1 MRDREIS
8 VEQEH
13 LDRVY
18 RRLEEKIHEA
28 EFLMNDAA
36 KRGQVGT
43 PGALAERDAQV
54 FRAGIHLNRLNNEF
68 EDFLFGRIDL
78 LLGKD
83 GKKGPDGAY
92 TAVEPAEGA
101 VRDDGTADIAETL
114 HIGRIGV
121 LDSEYAPLV
130 IDWRAPAAAPF
141 YRSTPV
147 DPGRVVRRRV
157 IRSKGRRVLGVED
170 DLMRPELKAFL
181 DGGELAV
188 IGDGALMAALGQ
200 ARSHTMRDIVAS
212 IQAEQDLVIRAPA
225 ASVTYVEGGPG
236 TGKTAVALHRAAY
249 LLYQDRRRYSGG
261 ILIVSPTPLLVA
273 YTEGVLPS
281 LGEEGQVA
289 IRAIGSLVDGA
300 EATLYDSPSTARAK
314 GSYRMLRVLRKAAR
328 GALELGPAGMLGGAD
343 GSGTGAG
350 GGSASGSGASGAD
363 ASGAGAGG
371 ADASGTGTGGANGT
385 RSGRSAGNGTGSEM
399 SGAEA
404 SGTGVGGANGT
415 RSGRSAGNGTGSE
428 MSGADASGSE
438 AGEAEASGSGTSGAD
453 ASGTGTSGAYGT
465 RSGRSGANGAG
476 AGNGSGVGTAA
487 ANGRGSGTAPASSG
501 SASATAPTQLSFGDD
516 GDGESPAAPAP
527 VGPPTRLRVVAFG
540 RRLELEAAELERI
553 RRNALGGTAPVN
565 LLRPRARKL
574 LLDALWAQSGAATR
588 HTDPELAAELRS
600 SFDEDVTSEDSFI
613 AFLDAWWPE
622 LTPRAVLAAMAD
634 ERRLGR
640 WARRILNPGE
650 VRRVARSL
658 RRDGHSVHDIAML
671 DELQAILG
679 TPARPRKKRE
689 LDPLDQLTGLEEL
702 MPVREESQRE
712 RAERLAQERTEY
724 AHVIVDEAQDLTPM
738 QWRMVGRR
746 GRHATW
752 TVVGDPAQSS
762 WSDPDEA
769 AEARDEALGTRP
781 RRRFELTV
789 NYRNPAEI
797 AELAAKVLALAM
809 PGSKAPSAVRSTG
822 VEPRFTVVQKSLG
835 ETVRA
840 EAARLLDLVD
850 GTVGVVVAMQR
861 REEAARWLAGLG
873 ERVVALG
880 SLEAKGL
887 EYDATVVVSPAEIA
901 DESPAGLRVLYVAL
915 TRATQQLTV
924 VSADR
929 DQPDGSGVPDLLRD

>member
-1 MRDREIS
+1 MAAQAQQSAVGSVQDSERDREIS

-13 LDRVY
+13 LDQVY
-18 RRLEEKIHEA
+18 QRLEEKIHEA
-28 EFLMNDAA
+28 EFLMDDAA
-36 KRGQVGT
+36 RRGQVGT

-101 VRDDGTADIAETL
+101 VCADNTAHIAETL

-121 LDSEYAPLV
+121 LDEDYAPLV

-170 DLMRPELKAFL
+170 DLMRPELTAFL
-181 DGGELAV
+181 DGRRLSV

-200 ARSHTMRDIVAS
+200 ARGHTMRDIVSS

-225 ASVTYVEGGPG
+225 GSVTYVEGGPG

-249 LLYQDRRRYSGG
+249 LLYQDRRRYAGG

-300 EATLYDSPSTARAK
+300 EATLYDAPSVARAK
-314 GSYRMLRVLRKAAR
+314 GSYRMLKVLRKAAR
-328 GALELGPAGMLGGAD
+328 GALELRPGDDTGPSAGRTEHAGHAGHAGQLMLGED
-343 GSGTGAG
+343 
-350 GGSASGSGASGAD
+350 D
-363 ASGAGAGG
+363 
-371 ADASGTGTGGANGT
+371 D
-385 RSGRSAGNGTGSEM
+385 
-399 SGAEA
+399 
-404 SGTGVGGANGT
+404 
-415 RSGRSAGNGTGSE
+415 
-428 MSGADASGSE
+428 
-438 AGEAEASGSGTSGAD
+438 
-453 ASGTGTSGAYGT
+453 
-465 RSGRSGANGAG
+465 
-476 AGNGSGVGTAA
+476 
-487 ANGRGSGTAPASSG
+487 
-501 SASATAPTQLSFGDD
+501 DD
-516 GDGESPAAPAP
+516 GDARPQAPA
-527 VGPPTRLRVVAFG
+527 GPPDRLRVVAFG
-540 RRLELEAAELERI
+540 RRLELTAPELDRI
-553 RRNALGGTAPVN
+553 RHTALGGTAPVN
-565 LLRPRARKL
+565 LLRPRARRL
-574 LLDALWAQSGAATR
+574 LLDALYERSGAATR
-588 HTDPELAAELRS
+588 HGDPELAAELRS
-600 SFDEDVTSEDSFI
+600 SFDEDVTSEDAFI
-613 AFLDAWWPE
+613 AFLEAWWPE
-622 LTPRAVLAAMAD
+622 LTPKAVLDAMAD

-640 WARRILNPGE
+640 WARRILTPGE
-650 VRRVARSL
+650 VRKVARSL
-658 RRDGHSVHDIAML
+658 KRDGHSVHDIAML

-679 TPARPRKKRE
+679 APARPRKKRE
-689 LDPLDQLTGLEEL
+689 LDPLDHLTGLEEL

-746 GRHATW
+746 GRHASW

-769 AEARDEALGTRP
+769 AEARDEALGTRAP
-781 RRRFELTV
+781 GSHQRPGGDGAAGRSARGRRFRLTV

-797 AELAAKVLALAM
+797 ADLAAKVLALAM
-809 PGSKAPSAVRSTG
+809 PGSESPAAVRSTG
-822 VEPRFTVVQKSLG
+822 VAPRFTVVRNSL
-835 ETVRA
+835 EQTVRA
-840 EAARLLDLVD
+840 EAARLLGLVD
-850 GTVGVVVAMQR
+850 GTVGVVVAMNR
-861 REEAARWLAGLG
+861 RAEAARWLAGLG
-873 ERVVALG
+873 DRVVALG

-915 TRATQQLTV
+915 TRATQQLTI
-924 VSADR
+924 VSGDR
-929 DQPDGSGVPDLLRD
+929 DEPDAAGVPDLLRD

>member
-1 MRDREIS
+1 MAAQAQQETAVDSVQDSVRDREIS

-18 RRLEEKIHEA
+18 RRLEENIREA
-28 EFLMNDAA
+28 EFLMHDAA
-36 KRGQVGT
+36 RRGQVGT

-78 LLGKD
+78 LAGKD

-92 TAVEPAEGA
+92 TAVEPADGA
-101 VRDDGTADIAETL
+101 IRDDHTADIAETL

-121 LDSEYAPLV
+121 LDEHYEPLV

-170 DLMRPELKAFL
+170 DLMRPQLTARL
-181 DGGELAV
+181 DGRELPV
-188 IGDGALMAALGQ
+188 VGDGALMAALGQ

-212 IQAEQDLVIRAPA
+212 IQAEQDMVIRAPA

-249 LLYQDRRRYSGG
+249 LLYQDRRRYAGG

-289 IRAIGSLVDGA
+289 IRAVGSLVDGV
-300 EATLYDSPSTARAK
+300 EATLYDPPAVARAK
-314 GSYRMLRVLRKAAR
+314 GSYRMLKVLRKAAR
-328 GALELGPAGMLGGAD
+328 GALEAGRPGGGPPAGQLAFGESADGDGDTGPAG
-343 GSGTGAG
+343 
-350 GGSASGSGASGAD
+350 
-363 ASGAGAGG
+363 
-371 ADASGTGTGGANGT
+371 
-385 RSGRSAGNGTGSEM
+385 GRPQ
-399 SGAEA
+399 
-404 SGTGVGGANGT
+404 
-415 RSGRSAGNGTGSE
+415 
-428 MSGADASGSE
+428 
-438 AGEAEASGSGTSGAD
+438 
-453 ASGTGTSGAYGT
+453 
-465 RSGRSGANGAG
+465 
-476 AGNGSGVGTAA
+476 
-487 ANGRGSGTAPASSG
+487 APAG
-501 SASATAPTQLSFGDD
+501 TPD
-516 GDGESPAAPAP
+516 
-527 VGPPTRLRVVAFG
+527 RLRVVAFG
-540 RRLELEAAELERI
+540 RRLELEAGDLDRI
-553 RRNALGGTAPVN
+553 RQSALGGTAPVN
-565 LLRPRARKL
+565 LLRPRARRL
-574 LLDALWAQSGAATR
+574 LLDALWERSGAAGR
-588 HTDPELAAELRS
+588 HADPELAAELRS
-600 SFDEDVTSEDSFI
+600 SFDEDVTGEDSFI

-622 LTPRAVLAAMAD
+622 LTPKSVLAAMAD

-650 VRRVARSL
+650 IRRVARSL
-658 RRDGHSVHDIAML
+658 RREGHSVHDIAML

-679 TPARPRKKRE
+679 TPARPRRRRE

-769 AEARDEALGTRP
+769 AQARDEALGSRP
-781 RRRFELTV
+781 RRRFRLTV

-809 PGSKAPSAVRSTG
+809 PGAESPAAVRSTG
-822 VEPRFTVVQKSLG
+822 VVPRFVAVEDSPG
-835 ETVRA
+835 ATVRA
-840 EAARLLDLVD
+840 EAGRLLERVD
-850 GTVGVVVAMQR
+850 GTVGVVVAMNR
-861 REEAARWLAGLG
+861 REEARRWLAGLG
-873 ERVVALG
+873 DRVVALG

-929 DQPDGSGVPDLLRD
+929 DEPDGDGVPDLLRD

>member
-1 MRDREIS
+1 MAAQAQQDSAVDSVHGAAGEAVHDSVREDSVRDREIS
-8 VEQEH
+8 VEQAH

-18 RRLEEKIHEA
+18 RRLEEKIDEA
-28 EFLMNDAA
+28 EFLMQDAA
-36 KRGQVGT
+36 QRGHVGT

-101 VRDDGTADIAETL
+101 LRPDSTADIAETL

-121 LDSEYAPLV
+121 LDEDYAPLV

-170 DLMRPELKAFL
+170 DLMRPEIRASL
-181 DGGELAV
+181 DGEELAV
-188 IGDGALMAALGQ
+188 VGDGALMAALGQ
-200 ARSHTMRDIVAS
+200 ARTHSMRDIVAS

-249 LLYQDRRRYSGG
+249 LLYQDRRRYAGG

-300 EATLYDSPSTARAK
+300 EATLYDSPATARAK
-314 GSYRMLRVLRKAAR
+314 GSSRMLRVLRRAAR
-328 GALELGPAGMLGGAD
+328 GALEPSD
-343 GSGTGAG
+343 S
-350 GGSASGSGASGAD
+350 
-363 ASGAGAGG
+363 
-371 ADASGTGTGGANGT
+371 
-385 RSGRSAGNGTGSEM
+385 
-399 SGAEA
+399 
-404 SGTGVGGANGT
+404 
-415 RSGRSAGNGTGSE
+415 
-428 MSGADASGSE
+428 
-438 AGEAEASGSGTSGAD
+438 
-453 ASGTGTSGAYGT
+453 
-465 RSGRSGANGAG
+465 
-476 AGNGSGVGTAA
+476 
-487 ANGRGSGTAPASSG
+487 
-501 SASATAPTQLSFGDD
+501 PTL
-516 GDGESPAAPAP
+516 
-527 VGPPTRLRVVAFG
+527 LRVVAFG
-540 RRLELEAAELERI
+540 RRLELEAEELAGI
-553 RRNALGGTAPVN
+553 RRTVLGGTAPVN
-565 LLRPRARKL
+565 LLRPRARRL
-574 LLDALWAQSGAATR
+574 LLDALWSKSGAGTR
-588 HTDPELAAELRS
+588 HSDPELAAELRS
-600 SFDEDVTSEDSFI
+600 SFDEDVSSEDSFTG
-613 AFLDAWWPE
+613 FLDAWWPE
-622 LTPRAVLAAMAD
+622 LTPGAVLAAMAD

-640 WARRILNPGE
+640 WARRVLNPGE
-650 VRRVARSL
+650 VRKVARSL
-658 RRDGHSVHDIAML
+658 RREGHSVHDIALL
-671 DELQAILG
+671 DELQAIVG
-679 TPARPRKKRE
+679 TPARPRKRRE
-689 LDPLDQLTGLEEL
+689 LDPLDQLTGLDEL
-702 MPVREESQRE
+702 MPQREETQWE

-769 AEARDEALGTRP
+769 AAARDEALGTRP

-809 PGSKAPSAVRSTG
+809 PGSRSPAAVRSTG
-822 VEPRFTVVQKSLG
+822 VEPRFAVVGDGLAES
-835 ETVRA
+835 VRA
-840 EAARLLDLVD
+840 EAARLLGLVD
-850 GTVGVVVAMQR
+850 GTVGVVVAMNR
-861 REEAARWLAGLG
+861 REEARRWLAGLG
-873 ERVVALG
+873 DRVVALG

-924 VSADR
+924 VSCER
-929 DQPDGSGVPDLLRD
+929 DEPDAAGVPDLLRD

>member
-1 MRDREIS
+1 MAAQAQQESAVVPVHDSVRDREIC

-18 RRLEEKIHEA
+18 RRLEEKISEA
-28 EFLMNDAA
+28 EFLMRDAA
-36 KRGQVGT
+36 QRGHVGT

-54 FRAGIHLNRLNNEF
+54 FRAGVHLNRLHHEY

-101 VRDDGTADIAETL
+101 VRPDNTADIAETL

-121 LDSEYAPLV
+121 LDEDYAPLV

-157 IRSKGRRVLGVED
+157 IRSKGRRVRSVED
-170 DLMRPELKAFL
+170 DLMRPELKASL
-181 DGGELAV
+181 DGRELAV

-200 ARSHTMRDIVAS
+200 ARTHTMRDIVAS

-249 LLYQDRRRYSGG
+249 LLYQDRRRYAGG

-300 EATLYDSPSTARAK
+300 EATVYDSPAVARIK
-314 GSYRMLRVLRKAAR
+314 GSYRMLKVLRKAAR
-328 GALELGPAGMLGGAD
+328 GALELN
-343 GSGTGAG
+343 
-350 GGSASGSGASGAD
+350 D
-363 ASGAGAGG
+363 A
-371 ADASGTGTGGANGT
+371 
-385 RSGRSAGNGTGSEM
+385 
-399 SGAEA
+399 
-404 SGTGVGGANGT
+404 
-415 RSGRSAGNGTGSE
+415 
-428 MSGADASGSE
+428 
-438 AGEAEASGSGTSGAD
+438 
-453 ASGTGTSGAYGT
+453 
-465 RSGRSGANGAG
+465 
-476 AGNGSGVGTAA
+476 
-487 ANGRGSGTAPASSG
+487 P
-501 SASATAPTQLSFGDD
+501 Q
-516 GDGESPAAPAP
+516 
-527 VGPPTRLRVVAFG
+527 RLRVVAFG
-540 RRLELEAAELERI
+540 RRLELEAEELAGI
-553 RRNALGGTAPVN
+553 RRTALGGTAPVN

-574 LLDALWAQSGAATR
+574 LLDALWERSGAGNR

-600 SFDEDVTSEDSFI
+600 SFDEDITSEDDFT

-622 LTPRAVLAAMAD
+622 LTPAAVLDAMAD

-640 WARRILNPGE
+640 WARRVLNPGE
-650 VRRVARSL
+650 VRKLARAL
-658 RRDGHSVHDIAML
+658 QRDGRSVHDIAML

-679 TPARPRKKRE
+679 APARPRKKRE
-689 LDPLDQLTGLEEL
+689 IDPLDQLTGLEEL
-702 MPVREESQRE
+702 MPVREETQRE
-712 RAERLAQERTEY
+712 RAERLAQERVEY

-752 TVVGDPAQSS
+752 TIVGDPAQSS

-769 AEARDEALGTRP
+769 ARARDEALGTRP

-789 NYRNPAEI
+789 NYRNPSEI

-809 PGSKAPSAVRSTG
+809 PGSRSPRAVRSTG
-822 VEPRFTVVQKSLG
+822 VEPRFAVAGRTLG
-835 ETVRA
+835 DTVRA
-840 EAARLLDLVD
+840 EAARLLERVD
-850 GTVGVVVAMQR
+850 GTVGVVVAMRR
-861 REEAARWLAGLG
+861 REEARRWLDGLG
-873 ERVVALG
+873 DRVVALG

-924 VSADR
+924 VSAER
-929 DQPDGSGVPDLLRD
+929 DEPDAEGVPDLLRD

>member
-1 MRDREIS
+1 MAAQDAAVESAGSVVDPVRDKGNDAISDPAHGTWKDPARGAGADSVRDREIG

-13 LDRVY
+13 LDQVY

-68 EDFLFGRIDL
+68 EDFLFGRVDL
-78 LLGKD
+78 LPGKD

-92 TAVEPAEGA
+92 TSVEPADDA
-101 VRDDGTADIAETL
+101 VRADDTADIAETL

-121 LDSEYAPLV
+121 LDSDYSPLV

-157 IRSKGRRVLGVED
+157 IRSKGRKVLGVED
-170 DLMRPELKAFL
+170 DLMRPELTATL
-181 DGGELAV
+181 NGAALPV

-200 ARSHTMRDIVAS
+200 ARSHTMRDIVSS

-225 ASVTYVEGGPG
+225 ASVTEVSGGPG

-249 LLYQDRRRYSGG
+249 LLYQDRRRYAGG
-261 ILIVSPTPLLVA
+261 ILVVSPTPLLVA

-289 IRAIGSLVDGA
+289 IRAVGSLVDGA
-300 EATLYDSPSTARAK
+300 EATAYDEPAASRVK
-314 GSYRMLRVLRKAAR
+314 GSARMLKVLRKAAR
-328 GALELGPAGMLGGAD
+328 GALEGDRAPAGGRGGR
-343 GSGTGAG
+343 
-350 GGSASGSGASGAD
+350 GGSRNAAGQGAAQ
-363 ASGAGAGG
+363 
-371 ADASGTGTGGANGT
+371 
-385 RSGRSAGNGTGSEM
+385 
-399 SGAEA
+399 
-404 SGTGVGGANGT
+404 
-415 RSGRSAGNGTGSE
+415 
-428 MSGADASGSE
+428 
-438 AGEAEASGSGTSGAD
+438 
-453 ASGTGTSGAYGT
+453 
-465 RSGRSGANGAG
+465 
-476 AGNGSGVGTAA
+476 AA
-487 ANGRGSGTAPASSG
+487 AG
-501 SASATAPTQLSFGDD
+501 QLAFGDD
-516 GDGESPAAPAP
+516 EPRPGSNNATGAPPGTPGRGAT
-527 VGPPTRLRVVAFG
+527 PTRLRVVALG
-540 RRLELEAAELERI
+540 RRLELESDELHRI
-553 RRNALGGTAPVN
+553 RQSALGGAAPVN

-574 LLDALWAQSGAATR
+574 LLDALWAKSGAAAR
-588 HTDPELAAELRS
+588 AGEYVAKGDAELAAELRGG
-600 SFDEDVTSEDSFI
+600 FDDDVTTEDSFI
-613 AFLDAWWPE
+613 EFLDAWWPE
-622 LTPRAVLAAMAD
+622 LTARGVLAAMAD

-640 WARRILNPGE
+640 WARRILNPNE
-650 VRRVARSL
+650 TRKVARSL
-658 RRDGHSVHDIAML
+658 RRVGPDGTGPLSVHDVAIL
-671 DELQAILG
+671 DELEQLLG
-679 TPARPRKKRE
+679 SPPRQRKRRD

-702 MPVREESQRE
+702 MPQREESQRE
-712 RAERLAQERTEY
+712 RAERLAAERTEY

-752 TVVGDPAQSS
+752 TVVGDAAQSS

-769 AEARDEALGTRP
+769 AEARDEALGNRP
-781 RRRFELTV
+781 RRHFTLTV

-797 AELAAKVLALAM
+797 AALAAKVLALAM
-809 PGSKAPSAVRSTG
+809 PGMESPAAVRSTG
-822 VEPRFTVVQKSLG
+822 VEPRFSAVRDGDLAQVVR
-835 ETVRA
+835 E
-840 EAARLLDLVD
+840 EAARLLARVD
-850 GTVGVVVAMQR
+850 GTIGVVVAMGR
-861 REEAARWLAGLG
+861 REQAARWLAGLG
-873 ERVVALG
+873 DRVVALG

-929 DQPDGSGVPDLLRD
+929 DDPDGRGVPDLLRD

>member
-1 MRDREIS
+1 MAAQVQQETLDSAHDSVREREIG

-101 VRDDGTADIAETL
+101 VRPDSTADIAETL

-121 LDSEYAPLV
+121 LDSDYAPLV

-157 IRSKGRRVLGVED
+157 IRSKGRKVLGVED

-181 DGGELAV
+181 DGGELPV

-249 LLYQDRRRYSGG
+249 LLYQDRRRYAGG

-289 IRAIGSLVDGA
+289 IRAIGSLAEDTGGA
-300 EATLYDSPSTARAK
+300 EATLYDPPAVARAK
-314 GSYRMLRVLRKAAR
+314 GSYRMLKVLRKAAR
-328 GALELGPAGMLGGAD
+328 GALE
-343 GSGTGAG
+343 S
-350 GGSASGSGASGAD
+350 
-363 ASGAGAGG
+363 
-371 ADASGTGTGGANGT
+371 
-385 RSGRSAGNGTGSEM
+385 
-399 SGAEA
+399 
-404 SGTGVGGANGT
+404 
-415 RSGRSAGNGTGSE
+415 
-428 MSGADASGSE
+428 SE
-438 AGEAEASGSGTSGAD
+438 A
-453 ASGTGTSGAYGT
+453 
-465 RSGRSGANGAG
+465 
-476 AGNGSGVGTAA
+476 
-487 ANGRGSGTAPASSG
+487 PA
-501 SASATAPTQLSFGDD
+501 
-516 GDGESPAAPAP
+516 
-527 VGPPTRLRVVAFG
+527 RLRVVAFG
-540 RRLELEAAELERI
+540 RRLELEAAALDRV
-553 RRNALGGTAPVN
+553 RHDALGGTAPVN

-574 LLDALWAQSGAATR
+574 LLDALWERSGAAGR

-600 SFDEDVTSEDSFI
+600 SFDEDITSEDAFI

-622 LTPRAVLAAMAD
+622 LTPRGVLAAMAD

-640 WARRILNPGE
+640 WARRVLNPGE

-658 RRDGHSVHDIAML
+658 KRDGLSVHDVAML

-679 TPARPRKKRE
+679 LPARPRKKRE

-702 MPVREESQRE
+702 MPVREETQRE

-769 AEARDEALGTRP
+769 AQARDEALGTRP
-781 RRRFELTV
+781 RRRFTLTV

-809 PGSKAPSAVRSTG
+809 PGSESPSAVRSTG
-822 VEPRFTVVQKSLG
+822 VEPRFVTAVRDTLAR
-835 ETVRA
+835 TARA

-850 GTVGVVVAMQR
+850 GTVGVVVAMNR

-873 ERVVALG
+873 DRVVALG

-929 DQPDGSGVPDLLRD
+929 DDPDANSVPDLLRD

>member
-1 MRDREIS
+1 MAAQVQQSAVGSVHEAHDSVRDREIS

-28 EFLMNDAA
+28 EFLMRDAA
-36 KRGQVGT
+36 QRGQVGT

-54 FRAGIHLNRLNNEF
+54 FRAGVHLNRLNNEF

-92 TAVEPAEGA
+92 TAVDPAEGA
-101 VRDDGTADIAETL
+101 VREDNTADIAETL

-121 LDSEYAPLV
+121 LDQDYSPLV

-141 YRSTPV
+141 YRATPV
-147 DPGRVVRRRV
+147 EPGRVVRRRV

-170 DLMRPELKAFL
+170 DLMRPELTAYL
-181 DGGELAV
+181 DGRELPV

-200 ARSHTMRDIVAS
+200 ARGHTMRDIVSS

-225 ASVTYVEGGPG
+225 ASITYVEGGPG

-249 LLYQDRRRYSGG
+249 LLYQDRRRYAGG

-300 EATLYDSPSTARAK
+300 EATVYDSPSVARAK
-314 GSYRMLRVLRKAAR
+314 GSSRMLKVLRKAAR
-328 GALELGPAGMLGGAD
+328 GALELGPAAP
-343 GSGTGAG
+343 
-350 GGSASGSGASGAD
+350 AD
-363 ASGAGAGG
+363 AE
-371 ADASGTGTGGANGT
+371 DDE
-385 RSGRSAGNGTGSEM
+385 GR
-399 SGAEA
+399 
-404 SGTGVGGANGT
+404 
-415 RSGRSAGNGTGSE
+415 
-428 MSGADASGSE
+428 
-438 AGEAEASGSGTSGAD
+438 
-453 ASGTGTSGAYGT
+453 
-465 RSGRSGANGAG
+465 
-476 AGNGSGVGTAA
+476 
-487 ANGRGSGTAPASSG
+487 P
-501 SASATAPTQLSFGDD
+501 
-516 GDGESPAAPAP
+516 GDG
-527 VGPPTRLRVVAFG
+527 PPSRLRVVAFG
-540 RRLELEAAELERI
+540 RRLELEADELERI
-553 RRNALGGTAPVN
+553 RRTALTGTAPVN

-574 LLDALWAQSGAATR
+574 LLDALWARSGAAGR

-600 SFDEDVTSEDSFI
+600 SFDEDVTSEDSFL

-622 LTPRAVLAAMAD
+622 LTPKAVLAAMAD
-634 ERRLGR
+634 EKRLGR
-640 WARRILNPGE
+640 WARRVLNPGE
-650 VRRVARSL
+650 VRKVARSL
-658 RRDGHSVHDIAML
+658 KRDGLSVHDIALL

-679 TPARPRKKRE
+679 APARPRKKRE

-702 MPVREESQRE
+702 MPVREETQRE

-746 GRHATW
+746 GRQATW

-781 RRRFELTV
+781 RRRFQLTV

-809 PGSKAPSAVRSTG
+809 PGAESPSAVRSTG
-822 VEPRFTVVQKSLG
+822 VRPRFTVVGDSL
-835 ETVRA
+835 ERTVRA
-840 EAARLLDLVD
+840 EAERLLGLVD
-850 GTVGVVVAMQR
+850 GTVGVVVAMGR
-861 REEAARWLAGLG
+861 REEARRWLAGLG
-873 ERVVALG
+873 DRVVALG

-924 VSADR
+924 VSGQR
-929 DQPDGSGVPDLLRD
+929 DEPDAAGVPDLLRD

>member
-1 MRDREIS
+1 MAAQAQQDSAVDSVHDPAREDSVRDREIS
-8 VEQEH
+8 VEQAH

-36 KRGQVGT
+36 QRGQVGT

-54 FRAGIHLNRLNNEF
+54 FRAGVHLSRLNNEF

-101 VRDDGTADIAETL
+101 LRPDNTADIAETL

-121 LDSEYAPLV
+121 LDEDYAPLV

-170 DLMRPELKAFL
+170 DLMRPEIKASL
-181 DGGELAV
+181 DGEELAV
-188 IGDGALMAALGQ
+188 VGDGALMAALGQ
-200 ARSHTMRDIVAS
+200 ARTHSMRDIVAS

-249 LLYQDRRRYSGG
+249 LLYQDRRRYAGG

-300 EATLYDSPSTARAK
+300 EATLYDSPTTARAK
-314 GSYRMLRVLRKAAR
+314 GSSRMLKVLRRAAR
-328 GALELGPAGMLGGAD
+328 GALEPE
-343 GSGTGAG
+343 GT
-350 GGSASGSGASGAD
+350 
-363 ASGAGAGG
+363 
-371 ADASGTGTGGANGT
+371 
-385 RSGRSAGNGTGSEM
+385 
-399 SGAEA
+399 
-404 SGTGVGGANGT
+404 
-415 RSGRSAGNGTGSE
+415 
-428 MSGADASGSE
+428 
-438 AGEAEASGSGTSGAD
+438 
-453 ASGTGTSGAYGT
+453 
-465 RSGRSGANGAG
+465 
-476 AGNGSGVGTAA
+476 
-487 ANGRGSGTAPASSG
+487 
-501 SASATAPTQLSFGDD
+501 PTL
-516 GDGESPAAPAP
+516 
-527 VGPPTRLRVVAFG
+527 LRVVAFG
-540 RRLELEAAELERI
+540 RRLELEAEELVGI
-553 RRNALGGTAPVN
+553 RRTVLGGTAPVN
-565 LLRPRARKL
+565 LLRPRARRL
-574 LLDALWAQSGAATR
+574 LLDALWARSGAADGDS
-588 HTDPELAAELRS
+588 DPELAAELRS
-600 SFDEDVTSEDSFI
+600 SFDEDVSSEDSFL

-622 LTPRAVLAAMAD
+622 LTPAAVLTAMAD
-634 ERRLGR
+634 ERKLGR
-640 WARRILNPGE
+640 WSRRVLNPGE
-650 VRRVARSL
+650 VRKVARSL
-658 RRDGHSVHDIAML
+658 RREGYSVHDIALL
-671 DELQAILG
+671 DELQAVLG
-679 TPARPRKKRE
+679 APARPRKRRE

-702 MPVREESQRE
+702 MPQREETQRE

-769 AEARDEALGTRP
+769 AAARDEALGTRP

-809 PGSKAPSAVRSTG
+809 PGSPSPTAVRSTG
-822 VEPRFTVVQKSLG
+822 VEPRFAVVGASLE

-840 EAARLLDLVD
+840 EAARLLELVD
-850 GTVGVVVAMQR
+850 GTVGVVVAMNR
-861 REEAARWLAGLG
+861 REEARRWLAGLG
-873 ERVVALG
+873 DRVVALG

-924 VSADR
+924 VSGER
-929 DQPDGSGVPDLLRD
+929 DEPDAAGVPDLLRD

>member
-1 MRDREIS
+1 MAAQEAAVDSVRDREIG

-13 LDRVY
+13 LDQVY

-28 EFLMNDAA
+28 EFLMHDAA

-83 GKKGPDGAY
+83 GQKGPDGAY
-92 TAVEPAEGA
+92 TSVEPADDAVGA
-101 VRDDGTADIAETL
+101 DNTADIAETL

-121 LDSEYAPLV
+121 LDSDYAPLV

-157 IRSKGRRVLGVED
+157 IRSKGRKVLGVED
-170 DLMRPELKAFL
+170 DLMRPELTATL
-181 DGGELAV
+181 DGDRLPV

-249 LLYQDRRRYSGG
+249 LLYQDRRRYAGG
-261 ILIVSPTPLLVA
+261 ILIVSPTPLLVS

-289 IRAIGSLVDGA
+289 IRAVGHLVDGA
-300 EATLYDSPSTARAK
+300 EATAYDEPAVARVK
-314 GSYRMLRVLRKAAR
+314 GSSRMLKVLRHAAR
-328 GALELGPAGMLGGAD
+328 GALELSGPTAPR
-343 GSGTGAG
+343 
-350 GGSASGSGASGAD
+350 
-363 ASGAGAGG
+363 
-371 ADASGTGTGGANGT
+371 N
-385 RSGRSAGNGTGSEM
+385 
-399 SGAEA
+399 
-404 SGTGVGGANGT
+404 
-415 RSGRSAGNGTGSE
+415 
-428 MSGADASGSE
+428 
-438 AGEAEASGSGTSGAD
+438 
-453 ASGTGTSGAYGT
+453 
-465 RSGRSGANGAG
+465 
-476 AGNGSGVGTAA
+476 GNGSGR
-487 ANGRGSGTAPASSG
+487 ANRNGQLAFGEEQE
-501 SASATAPTQLSFGDD
+501 APT
-516 GDGESPAAPAP
+516 
-527 VGPPTRLRVVAFG
+527 GPPTRLRVVAFN
-540 RRLELEAAELERI
+540 RRLELEAEELGRI
-553 RRNALGGTAPVN
+553 RHNVLGGTTPVN
-565 LLRPRARKL
+565 LLRPRARRL
-574 LLDALWAQSGAATR
+574 LLDALWAKSGAGSR

-600 SFDEDVTSEDSFI
+600 SFDEDITGEDSFI

-622 LTPRAVLAAMAD
+622 LTPRRVLVAMAD

-640 WARRILNPGE
+640 WARRVLNPGE
-650 VRRVARSL
+650 VRRLARSL
-658 RRDGHSVHDIAML
+658 RRLGPEGQGPLSVHDVALL
-671 DELQAILG
+671 DELQTLLG
-679 TPARPRKKRE
+679 SPARPRRRRE

-702 MPVREESQRE
+702 MPQREETQRE
-712 RAERLAQERTEY
+712 RAERLAAEREEY

-752 TVVGDPAQSS
+752 TIVGDPAQSS
-762 WSDPDEA
+762 WSDPNEA
-769 AEARDEALGTRP
+769 AEARDEALGSRP
-781 RRRFELTV
+781 RRRFQLTV

-809 PGSKAPSAVRSTG
+809 PGMESPSAVRSTG
-822 VEPRFTVVQKSLG
+822 VEPRFAVVRGDDLAG
-835 ETVRA
+835 AVRE
-840 EAARLLDLVD
+840 EAQRLLDRVD
-850 GTVGVVVAMQR
+850 GTVGVVAAMNR
-861 REEAARWLAGLG
+861 RAEVARWLEGLG

-924 VSADR
+924 VSGRRDDPDAD
-929 DQPDGSGVPDLLRD
+929 GVPDLLRD

>member
-1 MRDREIS
+1 MAAQAQQETVVGSVDEAAQDSMGDSVRDREIM
-8 VEQEH
+8 VEQVH

-36 KRGQVGT
+36 QRGQVGT

-54 FRAGIHLNRLNNEF
+54 FRAGVHLNRLNNEF

-101 VRDDGTADIAETL
+101 VRPDNTADIAETL

-170 DLMRPELKAFL
+170 DLMRPELRATL
-181 DGGELAV
+181 DGGELPV

-300 EATLYDSPSTARAK
+300 EATLYDSPAVARAK
-314 GSYRMLRVLRKAAR
+314 GSYRMLKVLRKAAR
-328 GALELGPAGMLGGAD
+328 GALENGGAPEHGPGGGRRAAQTARATQTARTPQATQLGFDEPDQAAERDEAPVPAG
-343 GSGTGAG
+343 
-350 GGSASGSGASGAD
+350 
-363 ASGAGAGG
+363 
-371 ADASGTGTGGANGT
+371 
-385 RSGRSAGNGTGSEM
+385 
-399 SGAEA
+399 
-404 SGTGVGGANGT
+404 
-415 RSGRSAGNGTGSE
+415 
-428 MSGADASGSE
+428 
-438 AGEAEASGSGTSGAD
+438 
-453 ASGTGTSGAYGT
+453 
-465 RSGRSGANGAG
+465 
-476 AGNGSGVGTAA
+476 
-487 ANGRGSGTAPASSG
+487 
-501 SASATAPTQLSFGDD
+501 
-516 GDGESPAAPAP
+516 
-527 VGPPTRLRVVAFG
+527 PPSRLRVVAFG
-540 RRLELEAAELERI
+540 RRLELEAADLQRV
-553 RRNALGGTAPVN
+553 RHSALSGTAPVN

-574 LLDALWAQSGAATR
+574 LLDALWERSGAAGR
-588 HTDPELAAELRS
+588 HSDPELAAELRS
-600 SFDEDVTSEDSFI
+600 SFDEDVSTEDAFI

-622 LTPRAVLAAMAD
+622 LTPQAVLRAMAD

-650 VRRVARSL
+650 VRKVARSL
-658 RRDGHSVHDIAML
+658 KRDGLSVHDIAML
-671 DELQAILG
+671 DELQAIVG
-679 TPARPRKKRE
+679 APARPRKRRE

-702 MPVREESQRE
+702 MPTREETQRE

-781 RRRFELTV
+781 RRRFQLTV

-797 AELAAKVLALAM
+797 AELAARVLALAM
-809 PGSKAPSAVRSTG
+809 PGAESPSAVRSTG
-822 VEPRFTVVQKSLG
+822 VVPRFTAARGSLAP
-835 ETVRA
+835 TVRA
-840 EAARLLDLVD
+840 EAERLLARVD
-850 GTVGVVVAMQR
+850 GTVGVVVAMNR
-861 REEAARWLAGLG
+861 REEARRWLAGLG
-873 ERVVALG
+873 DRVVALG

-924 VSADR
+924 VSGER
-929 DQPDGSGVPDLLRD
+929 DEPDAHGVPDLLRD

>member
-1 MRDREIS
+1 MAAQVQHSAVGSVQDAHDSARDREIS
-8 VEQEH
+8 VEQAH

-101 VRDDGTADIAETL
+101 VREDNTADIAETL

-121 LDSEYAPLV
+121 LDAEYAPLV

-141 YRSTPV
+141 YRATPV
-147 DPGRVVRRRV
+147 EPGRVVRRRV

-170 DLMRPELKAFL
+170 DLMRPELTARL
-181 DGGELAV
+181 DGRELAV

-200 ARSHTMRDIVAS
+200 ARGHTMRDIVSS

-225 ASVTYVEGGPG
+225 ASITYVEGGPG

-249 LLYQDRRRYSGG
+249 LLYQDRRRYAGG

-300 EATLYDSPSTARAK
+300 EATLYDSPSVARAK
-314 GSYRMLRVLRKAAR
+314 GSHRMLKVLRKAAR
-328 GALELGPAGMLGGAD
+328 GALELGPAACAGHKDDDTEGPRALD
-343 GSGTGAG
+343 GT
-350 GGSASGSGASGAD
+350 
-363 ASGAGAGG
+363 
-371 ADASGTGTGGANGT
+371 
-385 RSGRSAGNGTGSEM
+385 
-399 SGAEA
+399 
-404 SGTGVGGANGT
+404 
-415 RSGRSAGNGTGSE
+415 
-428 MSGADASGSE
+428 
-438 AGEAEASGSGTSGAD
+438 
-453 ASGTGTSGAYGT
+453 
-465 RSGRSGANGAG
+465 
-476 AGNGSGVGTAA
+476 
-487 ANGRGSGTAPASSG
+487 
-501 SASATAPTQLSFGDD
+501 
-516 GDGESPAAPAP
+516 
-527 VGPPTRLRVVAFG
+527 PTRLRVVAFG
-540 RRLELEAAELERI
+540 RRLELEAEELDRI
-553 RRNALGGTAPVN
+553 RRTALGGTAPVN

-574 LLDALWAQSGAATR
+574 LLDALWEKSGAGTR

-600 SFDEDVTSEDSFI
+600 SFDEDITTEDAFI
-613 AFLDAWWPE
+613 GFLDAWWPE
-622 LTPRAVLAAMAD
+622 LTPARVLDAMAD
-634 ERRLGR
+634 EKRLGR

-650 VRRVARSL
+650 VRKVARSL
-658 RRDGHSVHDIAML
+658 KRDGRSVHDIALL

-679 TPARPRKKRE
+679 VPARPRRKRE

-738 QWRMVGRR
+738 QWRMIGRR

-769 AEARDEALGTRP
+769 AEARDEALGSRP
-781 RRRFELTV
+781 RRRFRLTV

-797 AELAAKVLALAM
+797 AELAARVLALAM
-809 PGSKAPSAVRSTG
+809 PGSESPTAVRSTG
-822 VEPRFTVVQKSLG
+822 VEPRFTVVGESL
-835 ETVRA
+835 EATVRA
-840 EAARLLDLVD
+840 EAERLLGLVD
-850 GTVGVVVAMQR
+850 GTVGVVVAMNR
-861 REEAARWLAGLG
+861 REEARRWLAGLG
-873 ERVVALG
+873 DRVVALG

-924 VSADR
+924 VSGER
-929 DQPDGSGVPDLLRD
+929 DEPDAAGVPDLLRD

>member
-1 MRDREIS
+1 MAAQEAAVESVGSAVESQVDSVRDQEIGI
-8 VEQEH
+8 EQDH

-28 EFLMNDAA
+28 EFLMHDAA
-36 KRGQVGT
+36 QRGQVGT

-54 FRAGIHLNRLNNEF
+54 FRAGIHLNRLNSEF

-92 TAVEPAEGA
+92 TSIDPADDAIRTEG
-101 VRDDGTADIAETL
+101 THSEADIAETL

-121 LDSEYAPLV
+121 LDEDYAPLV

-157 IRSKGRRVLGVED
+157 IRSKGRKVLGVED
-170 DLMRPELKAFL
+170 DLMRPELRAFL
-181 DGGELAV
+181 GGAELPV

-249 LLYQDRRRYSGG
+249 LLYQDRRRYAGG

-289 IRAIGSLVDGA
+289 IRAVGSLVDGA
-300 EATLYDSPSTARAK
+300 EATLYDEPSVARVK
-314 GSYRMLRVLRKAAR
+314 GSSRMLKVLRKAAR
-328 GALELGPAGMLGGAD
+328 GVLE
-343 GSGTGAG
+343 
-350 GGSASGSGASGAD
+350 
-363 ASGAGAGG
+363 
-371 ADASGTGTGGANGT
+371 GT
-385 RSGRSAGNGTGSEM
+385 RP
-399 SGAEA
+399 
-404 SGTGVGGANGT
+404 GGPPRQEGQLAF
-415 RSGRSAGNGTGSE
+415 
-428 MSGADASGSE
+428 
-438 AGEAEASGSGTSGAD
+438 GEEPQ
-453 ASGTGTSGAYGT
+453 
-465 RSGRSGANGAG
+465 
-476 AGNGSGVGTAA
+476 AA
-487 ANGRGSGTAPASSG
+487 A
-501 SASATAPTQLSFGDD
+501 
-516 GDGESPAAPAP
+516 
-527 VGPPTRLRVVAFG
+527 GPPTRLRVVAFG
-540 RRLELEAAELERI
+540 RRLELEYDALQRI
-553 RRNALGGTAPVN
+553 RNNALGGTSPVN
-565 LLRPRARKL
+565 HLRPRARRL
-574 LLDALWAQSGAATR
+574 LLDALWSQSGAAGR

-600 SFDEDVTSEDSFI
+600 SFDEDITSEDPFI
-613 AFLDAWWPE
+613 EFLDAWWPE
-622 LTPRAVLAAMAD
+622 LTPRRVLEAMAD
-634 ERRLGR
+634 EKRLGR
-640 WARRILNPGE
+640 WARRVLNPGE

-658 RRDGHSVHDIAML
+658 KRAGLSVHDVAML
-671 DELQAILG
+671 DELQMILG
-679 TPARPRKKRE
+679 TPARPKKKRE

-702 MPVREESQRE
+702 MPTREETQRE
-712 RAERLAQERTEY
+712 RAERLAQERVEY

-746 GRHATW
+746 GRTATW

-769 AEARDEALGTRP
+769 AAARDEALGTRP

-789 NYRNPAEI
+789 NYRNPSEI

-809 PGSKAPSAVRSTG
+809 PGSPSPKAVRSTG
-822 VEPRFTVVQKSLG
+822 IEPRFAVVRGRDLAG
-835 ETVRA
+835 TVRA
-840 EAARLLDLVD
+840 EAQRLLDQVD
-850 GTVGVVVAMQR
+850 GTVGVVVAMR
-861 REEAARWLAGLG
+861 RRGEAARWLAELG

-924 VSADR
+924 ISTDR
-929 DQPDGSGVPDLLRD
+929 DDPDGAGVPDLLRD

>member
-1 MRDREIS
+1 MAAQEAVDTVRDREIG

-13 LDRVY
+13 LDQVY

-36 KRGQVGT
+36 QRGQVGT

-78 LLGKD
+78 LYGKD

-92 TAVEPAEGA
+92 TSVEPAEDA
-101 VRDDGTADIAETL
+101 VRADNTADIGETL

-121 LDSEYAPLV
+121 LDSDYAPLV

-157 IRSKGRRVLGVED
+157 IRSKGRQVLGVED
-170 DLMRPELKAFL
+170 DLMRPELRATL
-181 DGGELAV
+181 DGRELPV

-200 ARSHTMRDIVAS
+200 ARSHTMRDIVSS

-249 LLYQDRRRYSGG
+249 LLYQDRRRYAGG
-261 ILIVSPTPLLVA
+261 ILIVSPTPLLVS

-289 IRAIGSLVDGA
+289 IRAVGSLVDGA
-300 EATLYDSPSTARAK
+300 EATAYDDPAVARIK
-314 GSYRMLRVLRKAAR
+314 GSSRMLAVLRKAAR
-328 GALELGPAGMLGGAD
+328 GALETPAPRAQPELGEDADRAPAG
-343 GSGTGAG
+343 T
-350 GGSASGSGASGAD
+350 
-363 ASGAGAGG
+363 
-371 ADASGTGTGGANGT
+371 
-385 RSGRSAGNGTGSEM
+385 
-399 SGAEA
+399 
-404 SGTGVGGANGT
+404 
-415 RSGRSAGNGTGSE
+415 
-428 MSGADASGSE
+428 
-438 AGEAEASGSGTSGAD
+438 
-453 ASGTGTSGAYGT
+453 
-465 RSGRSGANGAG
+465 
-476 AGNGSGVGTAA
+476 
-487 ANGRGSGTAPASSG
+487 
-501 SASATAPTQLSFGDD
+501 
-516 GDGESPAAPAP
+516 
-527 VGPPTRLRVVAFG
+527 PTRLRVVAFG
-540 RRLELEAAELERI
+540 RRLELEADELRRI
-553 RRNALGGTAPVN
+553 RHNVLGGTAPVN
-565 LLRPRARKL
+565 LLRPRARRL
-574 LLDALWAQSGAATR
+574 LLDALYAKSGAVGR
-588 HTDPELAAELRS
+588 HSDPELAAELRS
-600 SFDEDVTSEDSFI
+600 SFDEDVSTEDSFLG
-613 AFLDAWWPE
+613 FLDAWWPE
-622 LTPRAVLAAMAD
+622 LTPRQVLDAMAD

-650 VRRVARSL
+650 VRRLARSL
-658 RRDGHSVHDIAML
+658 RRPELSVHDVALL
-671 DELQAILG
+671 DELNTLLG
-679 TPARPRKKRE
+679 APARPRRKRE
-689 LDPLDQLTGLEEL
+689 YDPLDQLTGLEEL
-702 MPVREESQRE
+702 MPTREETQRE
-712 RAERLAQERTEY
+712 RAERLAAERTEY

-769 AEARDEALGTRP
+769 AEARDEALGSRP

-809 PGSKAPSAVRSTG
+809 PGKESPRAVRSTG
-822 VEPRFTVVQKSLG
+822 VEPRFVAAPEGAREADLA
-835 ETVRA
+835 ETVRF
-840 EAARLLDLVD
+840 EARRLLEQVE
-850 GTVGVVVAMQR
+850 GTVGVVVAMRR
-861 REEAARWLAGLG
+861 REEAARWLAELG
-873 ERVVALG
+873 DRVVALG

-924 VSADR
+924 VAGAGDL
-929 DQPDGSGVPDLLRD
+929 PDGEGVPDLLRD

>member
-1 MRDREIS
+1 MAAQAQQDSAVDSVHGAATDAVHDSVRDREIS
-8 VEQEH
+8 VEQAH

-36 KRGQVGT
+36 QRGQVGT

-54 FRAGIHLNRLNNEF
+54 FRAGVHLNRLNNEF

-101 VRDDGTADIAETL
+101 VRADNTADIAETL

-121 LDSEYAPLV
+121 LDEDYAPLV

-147 DPGRVVRRRV
+147 EPGRVVRRRV

-170 DLMRPELKAFL
+170 DLMRPEISAYL
-181 DGGELAV
+181 DGAELPV

-200 ARSHTMRDIVAS
+200 ARTHTMRDIVAS

-249 LLYQDRRRYSGG
+249 LLYQDRRRYAGG

-314 GSYRMLRVLRKAAR
+314 GSSRMLKVLRKAAR
-328 GALELGPAGMLGGAD
+328 GALE
-343 GSGTGAG
+343 S
-350 GGSASGSGASGAD
+350 
-363 ASGAGAGG
+363 
-371 ADASGTGTGGANGT
+371 
-385 RSGRSAGNGTGSEM
+385 
-399 SGAEA
+399 
-404 SGTGVGGANGT
+404 
-415 RSGRSAGNGTGSE
+415 
-428 MSGADASGSE
+428 
-438 AGEAEASGSGTSGAD
+438 
-453 ASGTGTSGAYGT
+453 
-465 RSGRSGANGAG
+465 
-476 AGNGSGVGTAA
+476 NGS
-487 ANGRGSGTAPASSG
+487 P
-501 SASATAPTQLSFGDD
+501 Q
-516 GDGESPAAPAP
+516 
-527 VGPPTRLRVVAFG
+527 RLRVVAFG
-540 RRLELEAAELERI
+540 RRLELEAEELEAV
-553 RRNALGGTAPVN
+553 RRAALGGTAPVN

-574 LLDALWAQSGAATR
+574 LLDALWEKSGAAGR

-600 SFDEDVTSEDSFI
+600 SFDEDVSSEDSFTG
-613 AFLDAWWPE
+613 FLDAWWPE
-622 LTPRAVLAAMAD
+622 LTPRGVLAAMAD

-640 WARRILNPGE
+640 WARRVLNPGE
-650 VRRVARSL
+650 VRKVARSL
-658 RRDGHSVHDIAML
+658 RRDGHSVHDIALL
-671 DELQAILG
+671 DELQAVLG
-679 TPARPRKKRE
+679 APARPRRKRE
-689 LDPLDQLTGLEEL
+689 LDPLEQLTGLEEL
-702 MPVREESQRE
+702 MPQREETQRE

-769 AEARDEALGTRP
+769 AAARDEALGTRP

-797 AELAAKVLALAM
+797 AELAARVLALAM
-809 PGSKAPSAVRSTG
+809 PGSQSPTAVRSTG
-822 VEPRFTVVQKSLG
+822 VEPRFTVVRDSLAD
-835 ETVRA
+835 TVRA

-850 GTVGVVVAMQR
+850 GTVGVVVAMNR
-861 REEAARWLAGLG
+861 REEARRWLAGLG
-873 ERVVALG
+873 DRVVALG

-924 VSADR
+924 VSSER
-929 DQPDGSGVPDLLRD
+929 DEPDAAGVPDLLRD

>member
-1 MRDREIS
+1 MAYSRRLPSARQKGAPVAAQEADRVVDTVRDREVA
-8 VEQEH
+8 VEQDH
-13 LDRVY
+13 LDQVY

-28 EFLMNDAA
+28 EFLMRDAA
-36 KRGQVGT
+36 RRGQVGT

-54 FRAGIHLNRLNNEF
+54 FRAGVHLNRLNSEF

-78 LLGKD
+78 LYGKD

-92 TAVEPAEGA
+92 TSVEPADDA
-101 VRDDGTADIAETL
+101 VRPDNTAEIGETL

-121 LDSEYAPLV
+121 LDADYSPLV

-141 YRSTPV
+141 YRATPV

-170 DLMRPELKAFL
+170 DLMRPELTATL
-181 DGGELAV
+181 DGAELPV
-188 IGDGALMAALGQ
+188 IGDGALMAALGR
-200 ARSHTMRDIVAS
+200 ARGHTMRDIVSS

-249 LLYQDRRRYSGG
+249 LLYQDRRRYAGG

-289 IRAIGSLVDGA
+289 IRAVGSLVDGV
-300 EATLYDSPSTARAK
+300 EATAYDDPAVARVK
-314 GSYRMLRVLRKAAR
+314 GSSRMLKVLRKAAR
-328 GALELGPAGMLGGAD
+328 GALERG
-343 GSGTGAG
+343 
-350 GGSASGSGASGAD
+350 D
-363 ASGAGAGG
+363 AP
-371 ADASGTGTGGANGT
+371 D
-385 RSGRSAGNGTGSEM
+385 
-399 SGAEA
+399 
-404 SGTGVGGANGT
+404 
-415 RSGRSAGNGTGSE
+415 
-428 MSGADASGSE
+428 
-438 AGEAEASGSGTSGAD
+438 
-453 ASGTGTSGAYGT
+453 
-465 RSGRSGANGAG
+465 
-476 AGNGSGVGTAA
+476 
-487 ANGRGSGTAPASSG
+487 
-501 SASATAPTQLSFGDD
+501 
-516 GDGESPAAPAP
+516 
-527 VGPPTRLRVVAFG
+527 RLRVVAFG
-540 RRLELEAAELERI
+540 RRVELEAEELRRI
-553 RRNALGGTAPVN
+553 RHTALGGTAPVN
-565 LLRPRARKL
+565 LLRPRARRL
-574 LLDALWAQSGAATR
+574 ILDALYAKTGAAAR
-588 HTDPELAAELRS
+588 QSDPELAAELRS
-600 SFDEDVTSEDSFI
+600 SFDEDVTSEDSFTE
-613 AFLDAWWPE
+613 FLDAWWPE
-622 LTPRAVLAAMAD
+622 LTPRGVLAAMAD

-640 WARRILNPGE
+640 WARRVLNPGE
-650 VRRVARSL
+650 VRRLARSL
-658 RRDGHSVHDIAML
+658 RRDGYSVHDVALL
-671 DELQAILG
+671 DELQTLLG
-679 TPARPRKKRE
+679 APARPRRKRE

-712 RAERLAQERTEY
+712 RAERLERERVEY

-762 WSDPDEA
+762 WSVPDEA

-781 RRRFELTV
+781 RRRFTLTV

-809 PGSKAPSAVRSTG
+809 PGAESPRAVRSTG
-822 VEPRFTVVQKSLG
+822 VEPRFTAVGDGDLAEVV
-835 ETVRA
+835 RD
-840 EAARLLDLVD
+840 EARRLLDRVD
-850 GTVGVVVAMQR
+850 GTVGVVVAMNR
-861 REEAARWLAGLG
+861 REQAARWLADLG
-873 ERVVALG
+873 DRVVALG

-924 VSADR
+924 IAGRR
-929 DQPDGSGVPDLLRD
+929 DEPDEAGVPDLLRD

>member
-1 MRDREIS
+1 VAAQAPQETALDSLRDREIS

-18 RRLEEKIHEA
+18 QRLEEKIHEA

-36 KRGQVGT
+36 QRGQVGT

-54 FRAGIHLNRLNNEF
+54 FRAGIHLSRLNNEF

-78 LLGKD
+78 LRGKD

-92 TAVEPAEGA
+92 TAVEPADGA
-101 VRDDGTADIAETL
+101 VREDNTADIAETL

-121 LDSEYAPLV
+121 LDQDYAPLV

-157 IRSKGRRVLGVED
+157 IRSKGRKVLGVED
-170 DLMRPELKAFL
+170 DLMRPELTAYL
-181 DGGELAV
+181 DGHELPV

-249 LLYQDRRRYSGG
+249 LLYQDRRRYAGG

-300 EATLYDSPSTARAK
+300 EATLYDSPSVARAK
-314 GSYRMLRVLRKAAR
+314 GSSRMLKVLRKAAR
-328 GALELGPAGMLGGAD
+328 GALELND
-343 GSGTGAG
+343 
-350 GGSASGSGASGAD
+350 
-363 ASGAGAGG
+363 
-371 ADASGTGTGGANGT
+371 
-385 RSGRSAGNGTGSEM
+385 
-399 SGAEA
+399 
-404 SGTGVGGANGT
+404 
-415 RSGRSAGNGTGSE
+415 
-428 MSGADASGSE
+428 
-438 AGEAEASGSGTSGAD
+438 
-453 ASGTGTSGAYGT
+453 
-465 RSGRSGANGAG
+465 
-476 AGNGSGVGTAA
+476 
-487 ANGRGSGTAPASSG
+487 
-501 SASATAPTQLSFGDD
+501 
-516 GDGESPAAPAP
+516 SPA
-527 VGPPTRLRVVAFG
+527 RLRVVAFG
-540 RRLELEAAELERI
+540 RRLELEAEQLAGI
-553 RRNALGGTAPVN
+553 RRAALGGTAPVN

-574 LLDALWAQSGAATR
+574 LLDALWEQSGAGGR

-600 SFDEDVTSEDSFI
+600 SFDEDVTSEDAFI
-613 AFLDAWWPE
+613 EFLDAWWPE
-622 LTPRAVLAAMAD
+622 LTPAAVLDAMAD

-650 VRRVARSL
+650 IRKVARSL

-679 TPARPRKKRE
+679 APARPRKRRE

-769 AEARDEALGTRP
+769 AQARDEALGTRP

-809 PGSKAPSAVRSTG
+809 PGSQSPKAVRSTG
-822 VEPRFTVVQKSLG
+822 VEPRFTVVDDTLA

-840 EAARLLDLVD
+840 EAARLLERVD

-861 REEAARWLAGLG
+861 REEARRWLAGLG
-873 ERVVALG
+873 DRVVALG

-924 VSADR
+924 VSAER
-929 DQPDGSGVPDLLRD
+929 DEPDATGVPDLLRD

>member
-1 MRDREIS
+1 MAAQDAAVESVVGSAADTVRDREIG

-13 LDRVY
+13 LDQVY

-54 FRAGIHLNRLNNEF
+54 FRAGVHLNRLNNEF

-78 LLGKD
+78 LHGKD
-83 GKKGPDGAY
+83 GRKGPDGAF
-92 TAVEPAEGA
+92 TSVEPADDA
-101 VRDDGTADIAETL
+101 VRPDNTAEIGETL

-121 LDSEYAPLV
+121 LDSDYAPLV

-157 IRSKGRRVLGVED
+157 IRSKGRKVLGVED
-170 DLMRPELKAFL
+170 DLMRPELTATL
-181 DGGELAV
+181 NGQTLPV
-188 IGDGALMAALGQ
+188 VGDGALMAALGQ

-249 LLYQDRRRYSGG
+249 LLYQDRRRYAGG

-289 IRAIGSLVDGA
+289 IRAVGSLVDGV
-300 EATLYDSPSTARAK
+300 EATVYDEPAVARVK
-314 GSYRMLRVLRKAAR
+314 GSSRMLKVLRNAAR
-328 GALELGPAGMLGGAD
+328 GALEMPDTTPRD
-343 GSGTGAG
+343 G
-350 GGSASGSGASGAD
+350 
-363 ASGAGAGG
+363 
-371 ADASGTGTGGANGT
+371 
-385 RSGRSAGNGTGSEM
+385 
-399 SGAEA
+399 
-404 SGTGVGGANGT
+404 
-415 RSGRSAGNGTGSE
+415 
-428 MSGADASGSE
+428 
-438 AGEAEASGSGTSGAD
+438 
-453 ASGTGTSGAYGT
+453 
-465 RSGRSGANGAG
+465 
-476 AGNGSGVGTAA
+476 
-487 ANGRGSGTAPASSG
+487 
-501 SASATAPTQLSFGDD
+501 QLSFG
-516 GDGESPAAPAP
+516 EEPAAAP
-527 VGPPTRLRVVAFG
+527 GTPSRLRVVAFG
-540 RRLELEAAELERI
+540 RRLELEADELRRI
-553 RRNALGGTAPVN
+553 RHNVLGGSAPVN
-565 LLRPRARKL
+565 LLRPRARRL
-574 LLDALWAQSGAATR
+574 LLDALYAKSGAAGR
-588 HTDPELAAELRS
+588 HPGDPELAAELRS
-600 SFDEDVTSEDSFI
+600 SFDEDVTGEDSFI

-622 LTPRAVLAAMAD
+622 LTPRAVLAAMGD

-640 WARRILNPGE
+640 WARRVLNPGE
-650 VRRVARSL
+650 VRRLARSL
-658 RRDGHSVHDIAML
+658 RRDALSVHDVALL
-671 DELQAILG
+671 DELSTLLG
-679 TPARPRKKRE
+679 TPARPRKRRE

-702 MPVREESQRE
+702 MPQREETQRE
-712 RAERLAQERTEY
+712 RAERLAAERTEY

-762 WSDPDEA
+762 WSSPEEA
-769 AEARDEALGTRP
+769 AEARDEALGSRP

-797 AELAAKVLALAM
+797 AELAATVLHLAM
-809 PGSKAPSAVRSTG
+809 PGMRSPSAVRSTG
-822 VEPRFTVVQKSLG
+822 VRPRFAVLPDG
-835 ETVRA
+835 GDLADAVRA
-840 EAARLLDLVD
+840 EAERLLEQVD
-850 GTVGVVVAMQR
+850 GTVGVVVAMNR
-861 REEAARWLAGLG
+861 REQAARWLAGLG

-924 VSADR
+924 VSGRRDR
-929 DQPDGSGVPDLLRD
+929 PDAQGVPELLRD

>member
-1 MRDREIS
+1 M
-8 VEQEH
+8 
-13 LDRVY
+13 
-18 RRLEEKIHEA
+18 A
-28 EFLMNDAA
+28 DAA
-36 KRGQVGT
+36 RRGHVGT

-54 FRAGIHLNRLNNEF
+54 FRAGIHLNRLNNEY

-78 LLGKD
+78 LPGKD

-92 TAVEPAEGA
+92 TAVEPADGA
-101 VRDDGTADIAETL
+101 IRDDNTADIAETL

-121 LDSEYAPLV
+121 LDEDYAPLV

-157 IRSKGRRVLGVED
+157 IRSKGRRVRSVED
-170 DLMRPELKAFL
+170 DLMRPELKASL
-181 DGGELAV
+181 DGRELPV

-200 ARSHTMRDIVAS
+200 ARTHTMRDIVAS

-249 LLYQDRRRYSGG
+249 LLYQDRRRYAGG

-300 EATLYDSPSTARAK
+300 EATLYDSPSVARAK
-314 GSYRMLRVLRKAAR
+314 GSYRMLKVLRKAAR
-328 GALELGPAGMLGGAD
+328 GALERND
-343 GSGTGAG
+343 
-350 GGSASGSGASGAD
+350 
-363 ASGAGAGG
+363 
-371 ADASGTGTGGANGT
+371 
-385 RSGRSAGNGTGSEM
+385 
-399 SGAEA
+399 
-404 SGTGVGGANGT
+404 
-415 RSGRSAGNGTGSE
+415 
-428 MSGADASGSE
+428 
-438 AGEAEASGSGTSGAD
+438 
-453 ASGTGTSGAYGT
+453 
-465 RSGRSGANGAG
+465 
-476 AGNGSGVGTAA
+476 
-487 ANGRGSGTAPASSG
+487 
-501 SASATAPTQLSFGDD
+501 
-516 GDGESPAAPAP
+516 
-527 VGPPTRLRVVAFG
+527 PPRRLRVVAFG
-540 RRLELEAAELERI
+540 RRLELEGEELDAV
-553 RRNALGGTAPVN
+553 RRSALGGTAPVN

-574 LLDALWAQSGAATR
+574 LLDALWARSGAAGR

-600 SFDEDVTSEDSFI
+600 SFDEDITSEDDFT

-622 LTPRAVLAAMAD
+622 LTPAAVLDAMAD

-650 VRRVARSL
+650 VRKVARSL
-658 RRDGHSVHDIAML
+658 KREGRTVHDIAML
-671 DELQAILG
+671 DELQALLG
-679 TPARPRKKRE
+679 APARPRRKRE

-702 MPVREESQRE
+702 MPVREETQRE
-712 RAERLAQERTEY
+712 RAERLAQERVEY

-769 AEARDEALGTRP
+769 AQARDEALGSRP

-797 AELAAKVLALAM
+797 AELASRVLALAM
-809 PGSKAPSAVRSTG
+809 PGSTSPRAVRSTG
-822 VEPRFTVVQKSLG
+822 VRPRFAVVDQALG

-840 EAARLLDLVD
+840 EAARLLDRVD

-861 REEAARWLAGLG
+861 REEAARWLEGLG
-873 ERVVALG
+873 DRVVALG

-887 EYDATVVVSPAEIA
+887 EYDASIVVSPAEIA

-929 DQPDGSGVPDLLRD
+929 DEPDADGVPDLLRD

>member
-1 MRDREIS
+1 VAAQAQQSAVGSVQDSVRDREIS

-13 LDRVY
+13 LDQVY
-18 RRLEEKIHEA
+18 RRLAEKIHEA
-28 EFLMNDAA
+28 EFLMDDAA
-36 KRGQVGT
+36 RRGQVGT

-54 FRAGIHLNRLNNEF
+54 FRAGVHLNRLNNEF

-78 LLGKD
+78 LRGKD

-101 VRDDGTADIAETL
+101 VRADNTADIAETL

-121 LDSEYAPLV
+121 LDEDYAPLV

-170 DLMRPELKAFL
+170 DLMRPELTAYL
-181 DGGELAV
+181 DGQELPV

-200 ARSHTMRDIVAS
+200 ARGHTMRDIVSS

-225 ASVTYVEGGPG
+225 GSVTFVEGGPG

-249 LLYQDRRRYSGG
+249 LLYQDRRRYAGG

-289 IRAIGSLVDGA
+289 IRAIGSLVDGV
-300 EATLYDSPSTARAK
+300 EATLYDAPSVARAK
-314 GSYRMLRVLRKAAR
+314 GSYRMLKVLRKAAR
-328 GALELGPAGMLGGAD
+328 GALELGPGGGGAAASAGQLAFDEDGDGAD
-343 GSGTGAG
+343 GPPQ
-350 GGSASGSGASGAD
+350 
-363 ASGAGAGG
+363 
-371 ADASGTGTGGANGT
+371 
-385 RSGRSAGNGTGSEM
+385 
-399 SGAEA
+399 
-404 SGTGVGGANGT
+404 
-415 RSGRSAGNGTGSE
+415 
-428 MSGADASGSE
+428 
-438 AGEAEASGSGTSGAD
+438 
-453 ASGTGTSGAYGT
+453 
-465 RSGRSGANGAG
+465 
-476 AGNGSGVGTAA
+476 
-487 ANGRGSGTAPASSG
+487 APS
-501 SASATAPTQLSFGDD
+501 
-516 GDGESPAAPAP
+516 
-527 VGPPTRLRVVAFG
+527 GPPDRLRVVAFG
-540 RRLELEAAELERI
+540 RRLELGAAELDRI
-553 RRNALGGTAPVN
+553 RHTALGGTAPVN
-565 LLRPRARKL
+565 LLRPRARRL
-574 LLDALWAQSGAATR
+574 LLDALYERSGAAAR

-600 SFDEDVTSEDSFI
+600 SFDEDVTTEDAFI

-622 LTPRAVLAAMAD
+622 LTPKAVLGAMAD

-640 WARRILNPGE
+640 FARRVLNPGE
-650 VRRVARSL
+650 IRKVARSL
-658 RRDGHSVHDIAML
+658 KRDGYSVHDIAIL

-679 TPARPRKKRE
+679 APARPRKKRE
-689 LDPLDQLTGLEEL
+689 ADPLDQLTGLEEL

-724 AHVIVDEAQDLTPM
+724 THVIVDEAQDLTPL

-746 GRHATW
+746 GRHASW

-769 AEARDEALGTRP
+769 AEARDEALGTRMP
-781 RRRFELTV
+781 GSHHRPGGAGASARSARARRFRLTV

-797 AELAAKVLALAM
+797 ADLASKVLALAM
-809 PGSKAPSAVRSTG
+809 PGSEAPTAVRSTG
-822 VEPRFTVVQKSLG
+822 VQPCFTVAGDSSEKTGGDSL
-835 ETVRA
+835 EKTVRA
-840 EAARLLDLVD
+840 EAERLLGLVD
-850 GTVGVVVAMQR
+850 GTVGVVVAMDR
-861 REEAARWLAGLG
+861 RAQAARWLAGLG
-873 ERVVALG
+873 DRVAALG

-887 EYDATVVVSPAEIA
+887 EYDATVVVCPAEIA

-915 TRATQQLTV
+915 TRATQQLTI
-924 VSADR
+924 VSGDR
-929 DQPDGSGVPDLLRD
+929 DEPDAAGVPDLLRE

>member
-1 MRDREIS
+1 MAAQEAVDTVRDREIG

-13 LDRVY
+13 LDQVY

-36 KRGQVGT
+36 RRGQVGT

-78 LLGKD
+78 LYGKD

-92 TAVEPAEGA
+92 TSVEPAEDA
-101 VRDDGTADIAETL
+101 VRPDNTADIGETL

-121 LDSEYAPLV
+121 LDSDYAPLV

-170 DLMRPELKAFL
+170 DLMRPELRATL
-181 DGGELAV
+181 DGQELPV

-200 ARSHTMRDIVAS
+200 ARGHTMRDIVSS

-249 LLYQDRRRYSGG
+249 LLYQDRRRYAGG
-261 ILIVSPTPLLVA
+261 ILIVSPTPLLVS

-289 IRAIGSLVDGA
+289 IRAVGSLVDGA
-300 EATLYDSPSTARAK
+300 EATAYDDPAVARIK
-314 GSYRMLRVLRKAAR
+314 GSSRMLAVLRKAAR
-328 GALELGPAGMLGGAD
+328 GALETPAPRAQPELGEEEPV
-343 GSGTGAG
+343 
-350 GGSASGSGASGAD
+350 
-363 ASGAGAGG
+363 
-371 ADASGTGTGGANGT
+371 
-385 RSGRSAGNGTGSEM
+385 SAGTPN
-399 SGAEA
+399 
-404 SGTGVGGANGT
+404 
-415 RSGRSAGNGTGSE
+415 
-428 MSGADASGSE
+428 
-438 AGEAEASGSGTSGAD
+438 
-453 ASGTGTSGAYGT
+453 
-465 RSGRSGANGAG
+465 
-476 AGNGSGVGTAA
+476 
-487 ANGRGSGTAPASSG
+487 
-501 SASATAPTQLSFGDD
+501 
-516 GDGESPAAPAP
+516 
-527 VGPPTRLRVVAFG
+527 RLRVVAFG
-540 RRLELEAAELERI
+540 RRLELEADELRRI
-553 RRNALGGTAPVN
+553 RHNVLGGTAPVN
-565 LLRPRARKL
+565 LLRPRARRL
-574 LLDALWAQSGAATR
+574 LLDALYAKSGAVGR
-588 HTDPELAAELRS
+588 HSDPELAAELRS
-600 SFDEDVTSEDSFI
+600 SFDEDVSTEDSFLG
-613 AFLDAWWPE
+613 FLDAWWPE
-622 LTPRAVLAAMAD
+622 LTPRGVLGAMAD

-650 VRRVARSL
+650 VRRLARSL
-658 RRDGHSVHDIAML
+658 RRPELSVHDVALL
-671 DELQAILG
+671 DELNTLLG
-679 TPARPRKKRE
+679 APARPRKRRE
-689 LDPLDQLTGLEEL
+689 YDPLDQLTGLEEL
-702 MPVREESQRE
+702 MPVREETQRE
-712 RAERLAQERTEY
+712 RAERLAAERTEY

-769 AEARDEALGTRP
+769 AAARDEALGSRP

-809 PGSKAPSAVRSTG
+809 PGKESPRAVRSTG
-822 VEPRFTVVQKSLG
+822 VEPRFVAVPEGARDADLA
-835 ETVRA
+835 ETVRF
-840 EAARLLDLVD
+840 EARRLLEQVE
-850 GTVGVVVAMQR
+850 GTVGVVVAMR
-861 REEAARWLAGLG
+861 RRGEAARWLAELG
-873 ERVVALG
+873 DRVVALG

-924 VSADR
+924 VAGAGDL
-929 DQPDGSGVPDLLRD
+929 PDGAGVPDLLRD

>member
-1 MRDREIS
+1 MAAQAQQETAVDPVHDSVRDREIS
-8 VEQEH
+8 GEQEH

-28 EFLMNDAA
+28 EFLMHDAA
-36 KRGQVGT
+36 RRGQVGT

-54 FRAGIHLNRLNNEF
+54 FRAGVHLNRLNNEF

-101 VRDDGTADIAETL
+101 VRPDHTADIAETL

-121 LDSEYAPLV
+121 LDEDYTPLV

-170 DLMRPELKAFL
+170 DLMRPELTASL
-181 DGGELAV
+181 DGHELPV

-200 ARSHTMRDIVAS
+200 ARTHSMRDIVAS

-249 LLYQDRRRYSGG
+249 LLYQDRRRYAGG

-300 EATLYDSPSTARAK
+300 EATLYDPPAVARAK
-314 GSYRMLRVLRKAAR
+314 GSSRMLKVIRKAAR
-328 GALELGPAGMLGGAD
+328 GALES
-343 GSGTGAG
+343 SGT
-350 GGSASGSGASGAD
+350 
-363 ASGAGAGG
+363 
-371 ADASGTGTGGANGT
+371 
-385 RSGRSAGNGTGSEM
+385 
-399 SGAEA
+399 
-404 SGTGVGGANGT
+404 
-415 RSGRSAGNGTGSE
+415 
-428 MSGADASGSE
+428 
-438 AGEAEASGSGTSGAD
+438 
-453 ASGTGTSGAYGT
+453 
-465 RSGRSGANGAG
+465 
-476 AGNGSGVGTAA
+476 
-487 ANGRGSGTAPASSG
+487 
-501 SASATAPTQLSFGDD
+501 
-516 GDGESPAAPAP
+516 
-527 VGPPTRLRVVAFG
+527 PTRLRVVAFG
-540 RRLELEAAELERI
+540 RRLELDAEELSAVRHT
-553 RRNALGGTAPVN
+553 ALGGTAPVN
-565 LLRPRARKL
+565 LLRPRARRL
-574 LLDALWAQSGAATR
+574 LLDALWKRSGAGGR

-600 SFDEDVTSEDSFI
+600 SFDDDLLTEDDFL
-613 AFLDAWWPE
+613 AFFDAWWPE
-622 LTPRAVLAAMAD
+622 LTPAAVLDAMAD

-640 WARRILNPGE
+640 WARHVLNPGE
-650 VRRVARSL
+650 VRKVARSL
-658 RRDGHSVHDIAML
+658 RRDGRSVHDIALL
-671 DELQAILG
+671 DELQAVLG
-679 TPARPRKKRE
+679 APARPRRRRE

-702 MPVREESQRE
+702 MPGREESQRE

-769 AEARDEALGTRP
+769 ARARDEALGSRP

-809 PGSKAPSAVRSTG
+809 PGSVAPRAVRSTG
-822 VEPRFTVVQKSLG
+822 VEPRFVTTGEGRGRRQGQGQDQDQGEVPAQGNGAGAGAGAGASLA

-840 EAARLLDLVD
+840 ETARLLERVD

-861 REEAARWLAGLG
+861 REEARRWLDGLG
-873 ERVVALG
+873 TGVPPGERSRDWGRAVVLG

-887 EYDATVVVSPAEIA
+887 EYDATIVVSPAEIA

-924 VSADR
+924 VSAER
-929 DQPDGSGVPDLLRD
+929 DEPDASGIPDLLRD

>member
-1 MRDREIS
+1 MPSAVKKGASVAAQDAAVESLRDREIG

-18 RRLEEKIHEA
+18 HRLEEKIHEA
-28 EFLMNDAA
+28 EFLMNDAV

-54 FRAGIHLNRLNNEF
+54 FRAGIHLNRLNSEF

-83 GKKGPDGAY
+83 GERGPDGAY
-92 TAVEPAEGA
+92 TSVEPADDS
-101 VRDDGTADIAETL
+101 VRDDATADIAETL

-121 LDSEYAPLV
+121 LDSDYAPLV

-141 YRSTPV
+141 YRSTPK

-157 IRSKGRRVLGVED
+157 IRSKGRKVLGVED
-170 DLMRPELKAFL
+170 DLMRPELTAFL
-181 DGGELAV
+181 GGEKLPV

-200 ARSHTMRDIVAS
+200 ARSHTMRDIVSS

-225 ASVTYVEGGPG
+225 ASVTEVTGGPG

-249 LLYQDRRRYSGG
+249 LLYQDRRRYAGG

-289 IRAIGSLVDGA
+289 IRAIGSLSDDAAGLEGA
-300 EATLYDSPSTARAK
+300 TAYDEPAVARVK
-314 GSYRMLRVLRKAAR
+314 GSSRMLPVLRKAAR
-328 GALELGPAGMLGGAD
+328 GALEVPRPVDEGGRLAFGD
-343 GSGTGAG
+343 
-350 GGSASGSGASGAD
+350 
-363 ASGAGAGG
+363 
-371 ADASGTGTGGANGT
+371 
-385 RSGRSAGNGTGSEM
+385 EP
-399 SGAEA
+399 
-404 SGTGVGGANGT
+404 
-415 RSGRSAGNGTGSE
+415 
-428 MSGADASGSE
+428 
-438 AGEAEASGSGTSGAD
+438 
-453 ASGTGTSGAYGT
+453 
-465 RSGRSGANGAG
+465 
-476 AGNGSGVGTAA
+476 
-487 ANGRGSGTAPASSG
+487 APA
-501 SASATAPTQLSFGDD
+501 
-516 GDGESPAAPAP
+516 AAPAT
-527 VGPPTRLRVVAFG
+527 PTRLRVVAFG
-540 RRLELEAAELERI
+540 ARIELEADELRRI
-553 RRNALGGTAPVN
+553 RHNVLGGTAPVN

-574 LLDALWAQSGAATR
+574 LLDALWNKSSGR
-588 HTDPELAAELRS
+588 GRYTDPELIAELRS
-600 SFDEDVTSEDSFI
+600 SFDEDVSTETPFLE
-613 AFLDAWWPE
+613 FLDAWWPE
-622 LTPRAVLAAMAD
+622 LTPRRVLAAMAD

-640 WARRILNPGE
+640 WSRRILNQGE
-650 VRRVARSL
+650 TRRLARSL
-658 RRDGHSVHDIAML
+658 KRLDVEGNGPLSVHDVALL
-671 DELQAILG
+671 DELQALLG
-679 TPARPRKKRE
+679 TPNRPKRKRE
-689 LDPLDQLTGLEEL
+689 ADPLDQLTGLDEL
-702 MPVREESQRE
+702 MPQREETQWE
-712 RAERLAQERTEY
+712 RAERLAAERTEY

-752 TVVGDPAQSS
+752 TIVGDPAQSS

-769 AEARDEALGTRP
+769 AAARDEALGSRP
-781 RRRFELTV
+781 RRRFTLTV

-809 PGSKAPSAVRSTG
+809 PGMESPAAVRSTG
-822 VEPRFTVVQKSLG
+822 VVPRFEPVRDGDLAA
-835 ETVRA
+835 TVRE
-840 EAARLLDLVD
+840 EAARLLEQVD
-850 GTVGVVVAMQR
+850 GTVGVVVAMNR
-861 REEAARWLAGLG
+861 RAQAREWLAELG

-924 VSADR
+924 VSGER
-929 DQPDGSGVPDLLRD
+929 DMPDEDGVPDLLRD

>member
-1 MRDREIS
+1 MAAQAQQETALDPAQDSVRDREIG

-18 RRLEEKIHEA
+18 HRLEEKIHEA
-28 EFLMNDAA
+28 EFLMRDAA
-36 KRGQVGT
+36 QRGQVGT

-54 FRAGIHLNRLNNEF
+54 FRAGVHLSRLNNEF

-78 LLGKD
+78 LPGKD

-101 VRDDGTADIAETL
+101 VRPDNTADIAETL

-121 LDSEYAPLV
+121 LDEDYAPLV

-181 DGGELAV
+181 DGHELPV

-249 LLYQDRRRYSGG
+249 LLYQDRRRYAGG

-300 EATLYDSPSTARAK
+300 EATLYDAPSVARAK
-314 GSYRMLRVLRKAAR
+314 GSYRMLKVLRKAAR
-328 GALELGPAGMLGGAD
+328 GALELND
-343 GSGTGAG
+343 
-350 GGSASGSGASGAD
+350 
-363 ASGAGAGG
+363 
-371 ADASGTGTGGANGT
+371 
-385 RSGRSAGNGTGSEM
+385 
-399 SGAEA
+399 
-404 SGTGVGGANGT
+404 
-415 RSGRSAGNGTGSE
+415 
-428 MSGADASGSE
+428 
-438 AGEAEASGSGTSGAD
+438 
-453 ASGTGTSGAYGT
+453 
-465 RSGRSGANGAG
+465 
-476 AGNGSGVGTAA
+476 
-487 ANGRGSGTAPASSG
+487 
-501 SASATAPTQLSFGDD
+501 
-516 GDGESPAAPAP
+516 SPQ
-527 VGPPTRLRVVAFG
+527 RLRVVAFG
-540 RRLELEAAELERI
+540 RRLELQAEELERI
-553 RRNALGGTAPVN
+553 RRTALGGTAPVN

-574 LLDALWAQSGAATR
+574 LLDALWERSGAAGR
-588 HTDPELAAELRS
+588 HADPELAAELRS
-600 SFDEDVTSEDSFI
+600 SFDEDISSEDDFI

-622 LTPRAVLAAMAD
+622 LSPRAVLAAMAD

-650 VRRVARSL
+650 VRKVARSL
-658 RRDGHSVHDIAML
+658 KRDGLTVHDIAML
-671 DELQAILG
+671 DELQSILG
-679 TPARPRKKRE
+679 TPARPRKRRE

-712 RAERLAQERTEY
+712 RAERLAQERIEY

-752 TVVGDPAQSS
+752 TIVGDPAQSS

-781 RRRFELTV
+781 RRRFRLTV

-797 AELAAKVLALAM
+797 AELASKVLALAM
-809 PGSKAPSAVRSTG
+809 PGSESPSAVRSTG
-822 VEPRFTVVQKSLG
+822 VEPRFTVLRESLG
-835 ETVRA
+835 QTVRE
-840 EAARLLDLVD
+840 EAARLLDRVD
-850 GTVGVVVAMQR
+850 GTVGVVVAMNR
-861 REEAARWLAGLG
+861 REEARRWLAGLG
-873 ERVVALG
+873 DRVVALG

-915 TRATQQLTV
+915 TRATQQLTI
-924 VSADR
+924 VSGER
-929 DQPDGSGVPDLLRD
+929 DEPNAAGVPDLLRD

>member
-1 MRDREIS
+1 MAAQAQQESAVDSEQDSVREDPAREDSVRDREIG
-8 VEQEH
+8 VEQAH
-13 LDRVY
+13 LDHVY

-28 EFLMNDAA
+28 EFLMHDAA
-36 KRGQVGT
+36 RRGHVGT

-101 VRDDGTADIAETL
+101 LRPDGTADIAETL

-121 LDSEYAPLV
+121 LDEDYAPLV

-170 DLMRPELKAFL
+170 DLMRPEITARLN
-181 DGGELAV
+181 GEELAV
-188 IGDGALMAALGQ
+188 VGDGALMAALGQ
-200 ARSHTMRDIVAS
+200 ARTHSMRDIVAS
-212 IQAEQDLVIRAPA
+212 IQAEQDQVIRAPA

-249 LLYQDRRRYSGG
+249 LLYQDRRRYAGG

-300 EATLYDSPSTARAK
+300 EATLYDSPATARVK
-314 GSYRMLRVLRKAAR
+314 GSSRMLRVLRKAAR
-328 GALELGPAGMLGGAD
+328 GALEPAG
-343 GSGTGAG
+343 S
-350 GGSASGSGASGAD
+350 
-363 ASGAGAGG
+363 
-371 ADASGTGTGGANGT
+371 
-385 RSGRSAGNGTGSEM
+385 
-399 SGAEA
+399 
-404 SGTGVGGANGT
+404 
-415 RSGRSAGNGTGSE
+415 
-428 MSGADASGSE
+428 
-438 AGEAEASGSGTSGAD
+438 
-453 ASGTGTSGAYGT
+453 
-465 RSGRSGANGAG
+465 
-476 AGNGSGVGTAA
+476 
-487 ANGRGSGTAPASSG
+487 
-501 SASATAPTQLSFGDD
+501 PTL
-516 GDGESPAAPAP
+516 
-527 VGPPTRLRVVAFG
+527 LRVVAFG
-540 RRLELEAAELERI
+540 RRLELEAEELAGI
-553 RRNALGGTAPVN
+553 RRTVLGGTAPVN
-565 LLRPRARKL
+565 LLRPRARRL
-574 LLDALWAQSGAATR
+574 LLDALWHKSGAAAR

-600 SFDEDVTSEDSFI
+600 SFDEDVSSEDSFL

-622 LTPRAVLAAMAD
+622 LTPGAVLAAMAD

-640 WARRILNPGE
+640 WARRVLNGGE
-650 VRRVARSL
+650 VRKVARSL
-658 RRDGHSVHDIAML
+658 RREGHSVHDIALL
-671 DELQAILG
+671 DELQAIVG
-679 TPARPRKKRE
+679 TPARPRKRRE
-689 LDPLDQLTGLEEL
+689 QDPLDQLTGLEEL
-702 MPVREESQRE
+702 MPQREETQWE

-769 AEARDEALGTRP
+769 AAARDEALGTRP

-809 PGSKAPSAVRSTG
+809 PGSPSPSAVRSTG
-822 VEPRFTVVQKSLG
+822 VEPRFAVVADTLA

-840 EAARLLDLVD
+840 EAARLLGLVD
-850 GTVGVVVAMQR
+850 GTVGVVVAMNR
-861 REEAARWLAGLG
+861 REEARRWLAGLG
-873 ERVVALG
+873 DRVVALG

-924 VSADR
+924 VSCER
-929 DQPDGSGVPDLLRD
+929 DEPDASGVPDLLRD